1 MLYPDFK
8 ELIALEAASRNLR
21 FGFKRQRINDISG
34 SYSSSFKGAGM
45 EFDEVRK
52 YAYGDDVRSI
62 DWRVSARLD
71 DPHIKKFRE
80 EKQRNVIIAVDKN
93 DYMNFGTRK
102 TFKNVMAAKVAA
114 ILGYAANNNSDR
126 VGFYIFGNQRNRFT
140 FLKPIESRSSLF
152 RGLKILST
160 PEDHSESYSIEGA
173 IFNLRRI
180 DIKPNILFIISDFRN
195 ITEVF
200 EKNLYLLG
208 SGTEK
213 VFINIIDDSD
223 FYIPDVGRLILK
235 HGIRRYLLNT
245 TNKKGMNNYR
255 KNFHEK
261 QEILKKISAR
271 LGARLININTKDDPL
286 KVLAAG
292 LRR

>member
-8 ELIALEAASRNLR
+8 ELVALEGASRSLK
-21 FGFKRQRINDISG
+21 FGLKRQKINDISG
-34 SYSSSFKGAGM
+34 SYISSFKGAGM

-52 YAYGDDVRSI
+52 YAYGDDVRNI
-62 DWRVSARLD
+62 DWRVSGRLED
-71 DPHIKKFRE
+71 TYIKTFKE
-80 EKQRNVIIAVDKN
+80 EKHRNVIIAVDKN

-102 TFKNVMAAKVAA
+102 TFKNVMAAKIAA
-114 ILGYAANNNSDR
+114 ILGYAANKNSDR
-126 VGFYIFGNQRNRFT
+126 LGFYIFGNQRNRFT
-140 FLKPIESRSSLF
+140 YLKPVESRSSLF
-152 RGLKILST
+152 KGFKILST
-160 PEDHSESYSIEGA
+160 PDDYAESYSMEGA
-173 IFNLRRI
+173 VFNLRRI

-195 ITEVF
+195 ITEIF

-208 SGTEK
+208 NRTEK

-245 TNKKGMNNYR
+245 GNKKGMNNYR

-261 QEILKKISAR
+261 QETLKKISNR
-271 LGARLININTKDDPL
+271 LGAKLININTKDDLL
-286 KVLAAG
+286 KVLT
-292 LRR
+292 LRLRK